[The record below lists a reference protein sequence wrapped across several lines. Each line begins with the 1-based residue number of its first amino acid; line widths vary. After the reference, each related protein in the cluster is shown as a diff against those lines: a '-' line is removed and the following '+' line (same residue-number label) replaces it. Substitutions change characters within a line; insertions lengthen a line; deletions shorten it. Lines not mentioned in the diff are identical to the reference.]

1 MSRLFFKAHLF
12 YGVLMRKT
20 LIATTIASALLLSAC
35 SSQNDADTKEQTTQV
50 QTANVDNVLMK
61 PSPLQYMA
69 PEFDKFGTSDYEP
82 AFDAGIAQQKAQIT
96 AIANNPAPA
105 TFKNTLVELELSGE
119 LLDRVST
126 AFYNL
131 SGLISNDE
139 YQRIAAK
146 MAPVLSAHSDDI
158 YLNKALFSRVETI
171 NGNKAKLNA
180 EDQRLVEF
188 YYTKFV
194 NAGAKLDEAQ
204 KAKMREINAEL
215 AKLSTA
221 FSQNV
226 LKSFKEDVV
235 LVTDKSELA
244 GLSDAEI
251 ASLAAAAKKAGKE
264 GYMITLVNTTQ
275 QPILSSLENRKL
287 RERIFKASTTRAQNT
302 NGPIIIK
309 ETNLRAQ
316 KAALLGYKNWAS
328 YVMTTRMAK
337 TTENVYGILDD
348 LAPKAVNKAKAEAAE
363 IQKVIDASGEKFTV
377 QPWDWAFYS
386 EKVRQAKY
394 DLDPAL
400 VKPYFEMQSVIH
412 NGLFFAMEKLYGIT
426 FKERK
431 DLPLYHE
438 DVMAF
443 EVFNADGS
451 SIGLFYM
458 DPYAREGKRG
468 GAWMSAY
475 VSQSGLKGT
484 KPVIY
489 NAQNIPKPAD
499 GQPTLMTFDEVTT
512 MFHEFGHAAHGL
524 FSDVKYPS
532 LAGTAT
538 ARDFVEFPSQANE
551 DWNIEPTVLAN
562 YAKHYKT
569 GEPIPKELLDKVLES
584 QNFNQGFGT
593 TEYLAAALLDMEWH
607 SFGVDKKITDV
618 QKFEH
623 DALEKHGIAYY
634 PVPPRY
640 KSCYFSHTF
649 AGGYSAGYYA
659 YLWTEVFAAD
669 AFAHMTKQGG
679 LTRDNGDSFRK
690 EILSKGNSRDLMQSY
705 IEFRGQKPTTDALL
719 KRRGL
724 VK

>member
-1 MSRLFFKAHLF
+1 
-12 YGVLMRKT
+12 MRKT

-316 KAALLGYKNWAS
+316 KAALLGYKDWAS

-363 IQKVIDASGEKFTV
+363 IQKVIDASGETFAV

-475 VSQSGLKGT
+475 VSQSSLKGT

>member
-363 IQKVIDASGEKFTV
+363 IQKVIDASGETFTV

>member
-1 MSRLFFKAHLF
+1 
-12 YGVLMRKT
+12 MRKT
-20 LIATTIASALLLSAC
+20 LIATTIASALILSAC
-35 SSQNDADTKEQTTQV
+35 SSNDTQNMAKEGAAQV
-50 QTANVDNVLMK
+50 QDMNANNVLFK

-69 PEFDKFGTSDYEP
+69 PEFDKFGTKDYE
-82 AFDAGIAQQKAQIT
+82 AGFDAGIAQHTAQVQ

-105 TFKNTLVELELSGE
+105 TFKNTLVEMEMSGE
-119 LLDRVST
+119 LLNRVSA

-131 SGLISNDE
+131 SGLISDDE
-139 YQRIAAK
+139 YQRISKK

-158 YLNKALFSRVETI
+158 YLNGALFKRVQTI
-171 NGNKAKLNA
+171 YDNKDSLNA
-180 EDQRLVEF
+180 EDQRLVDF
-188 YYTKFV
+188 YYKQFV
-194 NAGAKLDEAQ
+194 KAGAKLNDAE
-204 KAKMREINAEL
+204 KAKMREINSQLAE
-215 AKLSTA
+215 LSTA
-221 FSQNV
+221 FSQNI
-226 LKSFKEDVV
+226 LKSFKEDVIV
-235 LVTDKSELA
+235 VTDKSKLA
-244 GLSDAEI
+244 GLSEGEI
-251 ASLAAAAKKAGKE
+251 AGLAAAAKKAGKD

-275 QPILSSLENRKL
+275 QPILSSLENRDL
-287 RERIFKASTTRAQNT
+287 REQIFKASANRAAKT
-302 NGPIIIK
+302 NGPIIIE

-316 KAALLGYKNWAS
+316 KAELLGFKDWAS
-328 YVMTTRMAK
+328 YVMTSRMAQ
-337 TTENVYGILDD
+337 TTDNVYGILDD
-348 LAPKAVNKAKAEAAE
+348 LAPKAVEKAKIEAAA
-363 IQKVIDASGEKFTV
+363 IQKVINDSGESFELK
-377 QPWDWAFYS
+377 PWDWAFYA
-386 EKVRQAKY
+386 EKVRAEKY

-400 VKPYFEMQSVIH
+400 VKPYFEMDSVIH
-412 NGLFFAMEKLYGIT
+412 DGLFFAMNKLYGIT

-431 DLPLYHE
+431 DLPVYHE
-438 DVMAF
+438 DVTAY

-451 SIGLFYM
+451 AIGLFYL

-489 NAQNIPKPAD
+489 NAQNIPKPAA
-499 GQPTLMTFDEVTT
+499 GEPTLMTFDEVST

-551 DWNIEPTVLAN
+551 DWMIEPTVLAN

-569 GEPIPKELLDKVLES
+569 GEPIPQALLDKVLAS
-584 QNFNQGFGT
+584 QKFNQGFGT

-607 SFGVDKKITDV
+607 SFGSDKKITDV
-618 QKFEH
+618 QKFEN
-623 DALEKHGIAYY
+623 DALKAHGIDYY

-640 KSCYFSHTF
+640 KSNYFSHTF

-669 AFAHMTKQGG
+669 AFAHMENNGG
-679 LTRDNGDSFRK
+679 LTRKNGDKFRK

-724 VK
+724 VE

>member
-1 MSRLFFKAHLF
+1 
-12 YGVLMRKT
+12 MRKT
-20 LIATTIASALLLSAC
+20 LIATTIATALLLSAC
-35 SSQNDADTKEQTTQV
+35 SSQQAEDSTEQASEV
-50 QTANVDNVLMK
+50 QTMNVDNVLMK

-69 PEFDKFGTSDYEP
+69 PEFDKFGTKDYEP
-82 AFDAGIAQQKAQIT
+82 AFDAGIAQHNEQVK

-105 TFKNTLVELELSGE
+105 TFDNTLVELERSGE
-119 LLDRVST
+119 LLNRVST

-131 SGLISNDE
+131 SGLISDSE
-139 YQRIAAK
+139 YQRIAEK

-171 NGNKAKLNA
+171 HNNKASLSA
-180 EDQRLVEF
+180 EDQRLVDF
-188 YYTKFV
+188 YYQQFV
-194 NAGAKLDEAQ
+194 NAGAKLNETQ

-215 AKLSTA
+215 AQLSTA
-221 FSQNV
+221 FSQNI
-226 LKSFKEDVV
+226 LTSFKEDVIV
-235 LVTDKSELA
+235 VKDKAELA
-244 GLSDAEI
+244 GLSDGEI
-251 ASLAAAAKKAGKE
+251 ESLAAAAKKAGKD

-287 RERIFKASTTRAQNT
+287 RERIFKASTMRARET
-302 NGPIIIK
+302 NAPIIIK

-316 KAALLGYKNWAS
+316 KAKLLGYDSWAS

-337 TTENVYGILDD
+337 TTKNVYGILDD

-363 IQKVIDASGEKFTV
+363 IQKEIKASGKNFTL

-400 VKPYFEMQSVIH
+400 VKPYFEMQTVL
-412 NGLFFAMEKLYGIT
+412 NDGLFFAMEKLYGIT

-438 DVMAF
+438 DVMAY

-451 SIGLFYM
+451 AIGLFYL

-468 GAWMSAY
+468 GAWMSEY
-475 VSQSGLKGT
+475 VGQSGLKGT

-489 NAQNIPKPAD
+489 NALNIPKPAQ
-499 GQPTLMTFDEVTT
+499 GQPTLMTFDEVST
-512 MFHEFGHAAHGL
+512 MFHEFGHAVHGL

-551 DWNIEPTVLAN
+551 DWMINPTVLAN

-569 GEPIPKELLDKVLES
+569 GKPIPKELLAKVLEA
-584 QNFNQGFGT
+584 QKFNQGYGT

-607 SFGVDKKITDV
+607 SIGTDADITDV
-618 QKFEH
+618 EKFEH

-640 KSCYFSHTF
+640 KSCYFSHAF

-669 AFAHMTKQGG
+669 AFAHMTDEGG
-679 LTRDNGDSFRK
+679 LTRENGDSFRK
-690 EILSKGNSRDLMQSY
+690 EVLSKGNSRDLMQSY

-724 VK
+724 VE

>member
-1 MSRLFFKAHLF
+1 
-12 YGVLMRKT
+12 
-20 LIATTIASALLLSAC
+20 
-35 SSQNDADTKEQTTQV
+35 
-50 QTANVDNVLMK
+50 
-61 PSPLQYMA
+61 
-69 PEFDKFGTSDYEP
+69 
-82 AFDAGIAQQKAQIT
+82 
-96 AIANNPAPA
+96 
-105 TFKNTLVELELSGE
+105 
-119 LLDRVST
+119 
-126 AFYNL
+126 
-131 SGLISNDE
+131 
-139 YQRIAAK
+139 
-146 MAPVLSAHSDDI
+146 
-158 YLNKALFSRVETI
+158 
-171 NGNKAKLNA
+171 
-180 EDQRLVEF
+180 
-188 YYTKFV
+188 
-194 NAGAKLDEAQ
+194 
-204 KAKMREINAEL
+204 
-215 AKLSTA
+215 
-221 FSQNV
+221 
-226 LKSFKEDVV
+226 
-235 LVTDKSELA
+235 
-244 GLSDAEI
+244 
-251 ASLAAAAKKAGKE
+251 
-264 GYMITLVNTTQ
+264 MITLVNTTQ
-275 QPILSSLENRKL
+275 QPILASLENREL
-287 RERIFKASTTRAQNT
+287 REQIFKASTNRAAKT

-316 KAALLGYKNWAS
+316 KAELLGFKDWAS
-328 YVMTTRMAK
+328 YVMTSRMAQ
-337 TTENVYGILDD
+337 TTDNVYGILDD
-348 LAPKAVNKAKAEAAE
+348 LAPKAVEKAKAEAQA
-363 IQKVIDASGEKFTV
+363 IQKVINDSGENFELK
-377 QPWDWAFYS
+377 PWDWSFYA
-386 EKVRQAKY
+386 EKVRAEKY

-431 DLPLYHE
+431 DLPVYHD

-451 SIGLFYM
+451 AIGLFYM

-489 NAQNIPKPAD
+489 NAQNIPKPAE
-499 GQPTLMTFDEVTT
+499 GEPTLMTFDEVST

-538 ARDFVEFPSQANE
+538 ARDFVEFPSQAHE
-551 DWNIEPTVLAN
+551 DWMIEPTVLAN

-569 GEPIPKELLDKVLES
+569 GEPIPQALLDKVLES
-584 QNFNQGFGT
+584 QKFNQGFGT

-607 SFGVDKKITDV
+607 SFGSDKKITDV
-618 QKFEH
+618 QQFES
-623 DALEKHGIAYY
+623 DALKAHGIDYY

-640 KSCYFSHTF
+640 KSNYFSHTF

-669 AFAHMTKQGG
+669 AFAHMENNGG
-679 LTRDNGDSFRK
+679 LTRENGDKFRK

-724 VK
+724 VD